1 MDTKSNKGAFDEKPS
16 LYKLAFLFKL
26 FVGISNYVFLNMFI
40 KKTTP
45 KIHTHTHNSHQMN
58 MKMFRKKIRT
68 YKSMTTQFQWLS
80 R

>member
-40 KKTTP
+40 KKITP
-45 KIHTHTHNSHQMN
+45 KIHTHTH
-58 MKMFRKKIRT
+58 
-68 YKSMTTQFQWLS
+68 TTLTK
-80 R
+80 